1 MLSNFSKITPDR
13 KKCQVMQ
20 VGRKVPDK
28 WNLGEM
34 FIKNTTSYK
43 YHGDVITSD
52 GKNEKNITAR
62 ENKLH
67 GIVRQINTS
76 ASSDV
81 MRGIQNNTPDKIRR
95 TEVEFYLFERN
106 KMIWMT
112 LWDIFTLSGVN
123 YIQV

>member
-81 MRGIQNNTPDKIRR
+81 GCVSTQSHKHVFQVGFTIRDFNNPHPEK
-95 TEVEFYLFERN
+95 Y
-106 KMIWMT
+106 
-112 LWDIFTLSGVN
+112 
-123 YIQV
+123 

>member
-1 MLSNFSKITPDR
+1 
-13 KKCQVMQ
+13 MQ

-95 TEVEFYLFERN
+95 TEVESYLFERY
-106 KMIWMT
+106 KVI
-112 LWDIFTLSGVN
+112 
-123 YIQV
+123 